1 MNAVNPLYAAFKT
14 DPKLEQEGVW
24 FDYGPNS
31 KGKPMRV
38 LLARAGG
45 ANTDYNKML
54 EKVTKPYRKAISA
67 GALDAA
73 TVNRLYLEVFI
84 ATVVKGLENFE
95 DGQCQPLSCTPEDVK
110 KLLDDLP
117 DLYADWQ
124 EQANRLAAYRADLLE
139 ADVGNSGKS

>member
-1 MNAVNPLYAAFKT
+1 MTAVNPLYAAFKT
-14 DPKLEQEGVW
+14 DSKLEQEGVW

-45 ANTDYNKML
+45 ANSDYTKAL

-67 GALDAA
+67 GALDTA
-73 TVNRLYLEVFI
+73 TINRLYMEVFI
-84 ATVVKGLENFE
+84 GTVVKGLENFE
-95 DGQCQPLSCTPEDVK
+95 DGACQPLSCNPADLTR
-110 KLLDDLP
+110 LLTELP

-124 EQANRLAAYRADLLE
+124 EQANRLAVFRAELMD
-139 ADVGNSGKS
+139 ADVGNSGQS